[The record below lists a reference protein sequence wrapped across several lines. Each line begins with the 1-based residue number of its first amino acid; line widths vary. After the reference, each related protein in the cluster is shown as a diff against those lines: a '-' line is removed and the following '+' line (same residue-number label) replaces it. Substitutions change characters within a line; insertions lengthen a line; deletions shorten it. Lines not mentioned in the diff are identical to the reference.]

1 MIRREIEL
9 FFNALRFFTRMPVPR
24 WVGHSTELLNHSA
37 RYFPLVG
44 WLVGLVG
51 AAGFLIVGLAL
62 PVSLAIVLS
71 MVATI
76 RFTGAFHEDG
86 FGDVCDGFGGGWDR
100 AQVLSIMKDSRIGA
114 YGAIGLALMLI
125 AKFLALLEMGEELVP
140 IALLAAHPLSRFA
153 STTLIYALVYPREDQ
168 PDEIARAKPLAHRL
182 SAGELGCA
190 ALFGCAPLL
199 LLTGLEAIGVVVL
212 VGVVTL
218 WAARCF
224 RRRIGGYTGDCLG
237 ATQQLAELA
246 AYLALN
252 FSWLLSEAEDLSN
265 SI

>member
-1 MIRREIEL
+1 MIRREFEL
-9 FFNALRFFTRMPVPR
+9 LFNALRFFTRMPVPR

-37 RYFPLVG
+37 RYFSLVG
-44 WLVGLVG
+44 WLVGLIGTTV
-51 AAGFLIVGLAL
+51 FLVTGMAL
-62 PVSLAIVLS
+62 PVTLAIVLS
-71 MVATI
+71 MAVTI

-100 AQVLSIMKDSRIGA
+100 AQTLAIMKDSRIGA
-114 YGAIGLALMLI
+114 YGAIGLVLMLM

-140 IALLAAHPLSRFA
+140 IALLVAHPLSRFA
-153 STTLIYALVYPREDQ
+153 STTLIYALDYAREDQ
-168 PDEIARAKPLAHRL
+168 PDDIARAKPLAHRL
-182 SAGELGCA
+182 SRGELACA
-190 ALFGCAPLL
+190 AVFGCTPLL

-212 VGVVTL
+212 VFVVTL
-218 WAARCF
+218 WAARYF

-246 AYLALN
+246 VYLALN
-252 FSWLLSEAEDLSN
+252 FSWLLIETEDLSN